1 MQYGKAN
8 IISLQTMY
16 EEIKILWDQ
25 ELKYR
30 PDFSVV
36 DGVVNIPV
44 IFAKV
49 SGVKDGQTAG
59 YWTSVKE
66 LVTEDTV
73 VIKRAPY
80 IEPMAPNPMKSM
92 LLNFSKM
99 ENCSGIRSKHIRNI
113 CMVSCGRIFRR

>member
-1 MQYGKAN
+1 MG
-8 IISLQTMY
+8 SG
-16 EEIKILWDQ
+16 
-25 ELKYR
+25 LKYR

-49 SGVKDGQTAG
+49 SGVKDGHTAG

-73 VIKRAPY
+73 VIKRAPLY
-80 IEPMAPNPMKSM
+80 RADGTESD
-92 LLNFSKM
+92 
-99 ENCSGIRSKHIRNI
+99 ENVC
-113 CMVSCGRIFRR
+113 C

>member
-1 MQYGKAN
+1 
-8 IISLQTMY
+8 MY

-49 SGVKDGQTAG
+49 SGVKDGHTAG

-80 IEPMAPNPMKSM
+80 IEPMAPNPMKM
-92 LLNFSKM
+92 YAAEFFKM
-99 ENCSGIRSKHIRNI
+99 ENCSGIRSRHIQNTRT
-113 CMVSCGRIFRR
+113 VSCGKIFRR